1 AMRYSFPN
9 NEAEDYNRTSLYRWF
24 LDRVTQGIDFSCC
37 IDECEVEAIYEKIAR
52 DYPQTGHVRCRT
64 DLKVDEKNRDSWNQS
79 NPYCVS
85 RYEWEK
91 LLYYQCD
98 LTFTTSHE
106 VLPCKLVAYFSAA
119 KVACDLDFKQQV
131 TAYDCRL
138 QYDALVTKYDCSLSY
153 EEYVRL
159 IDCNLT
165 HTAINYVYDCGMQ
178 LRAGAGLY
186 DTEIVTE
193 GGTALVI
200 GELLESD
207 PENTELLSFLE
218 GGCDIDLDSISTEL
232 LS

>member
-1 AMRYSFPN
+1 MQSCELKYHCPDCKYHHDVLRLSLSVSRSEVKSSYGDVRAMRYSFPN
-9 NEAEDYNRTSLYRWF
+9 NEAEDYNKTSLYRWF

-64 DLKVDEKNRDSWNQS
+64 DLKVDEKNRESWNQS

-119 KVACDLDFKQQV
+119 KVA
-131 TAYDCRL
+131 
-138 QYDALVTKYDCSLSY
+138 
-153 EEYVRL
+153 
-159 IDCNLT
+159 
-165 HTAINYVYDCGMQ
+165 
-178 LRAGAGLY
+178 
-186 DTEIVTE
+186 
-193 GGTALVI
+193 
-200 GELLESD
+200 
-207 PENTELLSFLE
+207 
-218 GGCDIDLDSISTEL
+218 
-232 LS
+232 